1 MPRPLTPVSI
11 IGIATLTSLVVFTL
25 LQVLLP
31 MVQLQIAGAPLRTV
45 TVNST
50 SSRAVTSLP
59 ASLGEDQAVTQLVKR
74 AEPAVVAVLVTSD
87 VAQPQDAFDSTL
99 GGLFDPGS
107 TDSTTPPP
115 IMSKPKTG
123 KPAPYTEV
131 GGGSG
136 FFVSADGIL
145 VTNKHVVDFADA
157 RYQVL
162 TNDGAKYDATLL
174 AKDPQLDIAFLKV
187 QSSSTPVFAPLTF
200 ADSSTLQAGQTVV
213 AIGNA
218 LDQFRNTVTK
228 GIISGLNRHI
238 LAGDGDSAEQIEEA
252 IQTDAAI
259 NPGNSGG
266 PLLNVQG
273 QVVGLNT
280 AVAEEAQLLG
290 FALPANI
297 VSRDVV
303 SLQKTG
309 KISRPFLGVR
319 YELIDADLQQ
329 LDHLSV
335 SQGALVIHGLTKK
348 DAAVSA
354 DSPAAKAGIVE
365 NDIILQVDSDTISED
380 QSLAVLIGRHVP
392 GDQVTLKV
400 LHAGVEKD
408 VLVTLIELPTP

>member
-1 MPRPLTPVSI
+1 MPRTPSVGTT
-11 IGIATLTSLVVFTL
+11 IGIA
-25 LQVLLP
+25 
-31 MVQLQIAGAPLRTV
+31 
-45 TVNST
+45 
-50 SSRAVTSLP
+50 AVTSLAVFSLAQLSLFLMRANLLRSMP
-59 ASLGEDQAVTQLVKR
+59 GRTTWNATSTFEGASSQLSTEDDAVTQLVKQ

-87 VAQPQDAFDSTL
+87 VPQDQAAFDSTL
-99 GGLFDPGS
+99 GGMFDPLYPS
-107 TDSTTPPP
+107 SPAPVAP
-115 IMSKPKTG
+115 KPKSG
-123 KPAPYTEV
+123 KQPFIEV

-136 FFVSADGIL
+136 FFVSADGVL
-145 VTNKHVVDFADA
+145 VTNKHVVEFTDA
-157 RYQVL
+157 RYEIV
-162 TNDGAKYDATLL
+162 TNDGIKYQATLL

-187 QSSSTPVFAPLTF
+187 SSTNTGFATLSF
-200 ADSSTLQAGQTVV
+200 ADSSSLQAGQTVI

-218 LDQFRNTVTK
+218 LDEFRNTVTK

-266 PLLNVQG
+266 PLLNLRG

-280 AVAEEAQLLG
+280 AVAEQAQLLG

-297 VSRDVV
+297 VSRDAV

-319 YELIDADLQQ
+319 YELIDADVQQ
-329 LDHLSV
+329 QEHLSV
-335 SQGALVIHGLTKK
+335 DQGALVISGSTKK
-348 DAAVSA
+348 DVAVSP

-365 NDIILQVDSDTISED
+365 NDIILQVDADKITED

-392 GDQVTLKV
+392 GDRVVLKVMHSSSTRDIPVTL
-400 LHAGVEKD
+400 VELK
-408 VLVTLIELPTP
+408 TP